1 MAYLSYKMLAEYVIL
16 EKLKDEVE
24 VMDANREDV
33 ARFVQAHYLH
43 KFPTALKK
51 IFSVH
56 HKQPD
61 GTKRMIGMIMYGQPF
76 MTVAKFLE
84 PAGIKLQE
92 TLELKR
98 LFIDDVGIRNIE
110 SFVIGQTIN
119 RIRKEMPEIRIVFT
133 FADEQ
138 AGHVGAI
145 YQATNAIYLGKS
157 ADGKHKYIY
166 IMKDEDK
173 KALEP
178 LLKPQPYPKK
188 EPTTEGS
195 KETQASYDMLA
206 QIKRE
211 LGSKLGKTFQDVD
224 EPLPDAPAPA
234 KPLSPTGRKTYY
246 GGRPSSGRQSKLM
259 KEPPIAESKLSD
271 LSYEEKQELLAAI
284 KGELEKQGKLAP
296 SEVPEPP
303 IDYPREDPPS
313 LRYQHPLEPSKIP
326 AILPSDDVDPD
337 DEEAALNQKVIDAMK
352 ELPYADFEKDL
363 FHPQGND
370 PQTPNMRLGKL
381 TKYNIKKKAKRSK
394 SSLP

>member
-1 MAYLSYKMLAEYVIL
+1 
-16 EKLKDEVE
+16 
-24 VMDANREDV
+24 
-33 ARFVQAHYLH
+33 
-43 KFPTALKK
+43 
-51 IFSVH
+51 
-56 HKQPD
+56 
-61 GTKRMIGMIMYGQPF
+61 
-76 MTVAKFLE
+76 
-84 PAGIKLQE
+84 
-92 TLELKR
+92 
-98 LFIDDVGIRNIE
+98 
-110 SFVIGQTIN
+110 
-119 RIRKEMPEIRIVFT
+119 
-133 FADEQ
+133 
-138 AGHVGAI
+138 
-145 YQATNAIYLGKS
+145 
-157 ADGKHKYIY
+157 
-166 IMKDEDK
+166 
-173 KALEP
+173 
-178 LLKPQPYPKK
+178 
-188 EPTTEGS
+188 
-195 KETQASYDMLA
+195 
-206 QIKRE
+206 
-211 LGSKLGKTFQDVD
+211 
-224 EPLPDAPAPA
+224 
-234 KPLSPTGRKTYY
+234 
-246 GGRPSSGRQSKLM
+246 M